1 MRFQTCHSSHDV
13 VQHIVKPSR
22 HIQVRV
28 AQHLDT
34 ATCEPA
40 AARLVMLARI
50 RFVVLPA
57 IQFDGQPDRWR
68 VEIEDATTR
77 DVLTKKTNA
86 VDLTQPQVLP
96 QFAFGWRLVTPQVAR
111 ASFHGCVIRHGLT
124 LVRALQ
130 INRTTSPSVPF
141 RKRRRS
147 KASLLRN
154 ACKSHPPPFRRGKT
168 STMLRALSPPSERRG
183 STRSVGGMS
192 ALTRATPLRRAP
204 ARAPRP
210 AIDRGMNRPRT
221 GRLRAARTSRRAPR
235 RSTCRP

>member
-40 AARLVMLARI
+40 AARLVMFARI

-57 IQFDGQPDRWR
+57 IQFDGQANRR
-68 VEIEDATTR
+68 RIEIEDATTR

-96 QFAFGWRLVTPQVAR
+96 EFAFGWRLVTPQVAR
-111 ASFHGCVIRHGLT
+111 ASFHGFVIHHDLDSFRAVQAARSNLPHPSSPLSQSR
-124 LVRALQ
+124 VRG
-130 INRTTSPSVPF
+130 
-141 RKRRRS
+141 S
-147 KASLLRN
+147 KVFPLLN
-154 ACKSHPPPFRRGKT
+154 ISKSHPPQSPFLRKGEAAPIAPRFFLPPSCGRGKT
-168 STMLRALSPPSERRG
+168 STMHRARSPPSERRG

-192 ALTRATPLRRAP
+192 
-204 ARAPRP
+204 
-210 AIDRGMNRPRT
+210 G
-221 GRLRAARTSRRAPR
+221 AA
-235 RSTCRP
+235 

>member
-40 AARLVMLARI
+40 AARLVMFARI

-57 IQFDGQPDRWR
+57 IQFDGQANRR
-68 VEIEDATTR
+68 RIEFEDATTR

-96 QFAFGWRLVTPQVAR
+96 EFAFGWRLVTPQVAR
-111 ASFHGCVIRHGLT
+111 ASFHDCVIRHGLT

-130 INRTTSPSVPF
+130 TNRTTSPSVPF

-154 ACKSHPPPFRRGKT
+154 ACKSHPPQSPFVPKGEAKHHPLPSEGGRQAQCFALFHPLRNEGGRREASGGCPP
-168 STMLRALSPPSERRG
+168 LRARHH
-183 STRSVGGMS
+183 SV
-192 ALTRATPLRRAP
+192 AHLHAHRDQRLT
-204 ARAPRP
+204 
-210 AIDRGMNRPRT
+210 
-221 GRLRAARTSRRAPR
+221 AA
-235 RSTCRP
+235 